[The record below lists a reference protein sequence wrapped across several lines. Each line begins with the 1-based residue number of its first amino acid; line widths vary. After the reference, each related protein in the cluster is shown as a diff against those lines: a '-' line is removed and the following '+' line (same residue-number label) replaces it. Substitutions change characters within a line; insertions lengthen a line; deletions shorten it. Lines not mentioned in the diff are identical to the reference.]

1 MRRPRHRRGHRALR
15 HPRGAART
23 RAGGHLSVRGA
34 AARARPRRPVPAGR
48 RRGAG
53 TSGSRR
59 RNRPRVDPGGRSRRR
74 ARADGGALS
83 RQRPPRGAP
92 GQGAHVAGGSA
103 PVTGH
108 RGADHPYH
116 RRGAGIRGRAGGH
129 GGFLRKAAAAL
140 GALELRLAA
149 PVSTAPRL
157 LIANRGEIARRI
169 LRTARARG
177 CRVAVVSTAADRGA
191 PVRDEVDQV
200 FEVPGFLDGDAI
212 VAAATGWDARLL
224 HPGYGFLSESA
235 SFAAAVEAAGVAF
248 VGPTA
253 ESMRLLGDKEAARR
267 TAVAAGVPVLPSLGV
282 DELAPEPD
290 PAAAVERAGV
300 GFPCAV
306 KAAAGGGGI
315 GIRVVRRP
323 EALAEALSVAASEA
337 RGAFGDDRVY
347 VERWLD
353 RPRHVEIQVLG
364 DGQGAGIHL
373 GERECSVQR
382 RRQKLLEWAPGFGIS
397 ADLRAWMGEAAL
409 RLVIASRYRGA
420 GTVEF
425 LLEEDGTFHFLEVN
439 TRLQVEHPVTEEIYG
454 VDLVDAQLEIANGSW
469 PAALP
474 APVSR
479 AESFEPRS
487 PCGAAFEARIV
498 AESPRDGF
506 APSPGRLR
514 RYREPEADGVRV
526 DSGVVEGS
534 PVPPGF
540 DSLLAK
546 VIASGDSH
554 AAAAARLGC
563 ALEETVIHGVETNAS
578 LMISVLRHPDLL
590 GERVHA
596 GWLEERIE
604 ETAASRLEP
613 EVEAFLHRR
622 GVPDSVAEAV
632 LRRKV
637 TESASVFLSL
647 GHPEDAPR
655 VEPGSRA
662 GEVLLSGPVVQETG
676 AGKVLTVTA
685 TPLAGAR
692 ALAVTVDGETLTLPL
707 SEEGEKATIQDGSG
721 EIRAPLAGQ
730 VIRILDAGTRV
741 EKGDVVAVIESMK
754 MHWEIRSPVAGVVTD
769 PNVTAGE
776 PNAAGVLLLHVS
788 AI

>member
-1 MRRPRHRRGHRALR
+1 MN
-15 HPRGAART
+15 
-23 RAGGHLSVRGA
+23 
-34 AARARPRRPVPAGR
+34 PA
-48 RRGAG
+48 
-53 TSGSRR
+53 
-59 RNRPRVDPGGRSRRR
+59 P
-74 ARADGGALS
+74 
-83 RQRPPRGAP
+83 
-92 GQGAHVAGGSA
+92 
-103 PVTGH
+103 
-108 RGADHPYH
+108 
-116 RRGAGIRGRAGGH
+116 
-129 GGFLRKAAAAL
+129 
-140 GALELRLAA
+140 
-149 PVSTAPRL
+149 PRL

-169 LRTARARG
+169 LRSARARG

-191 PVRDEVDQV
+191 PVRDEADRV
-200 FEVPGFLDGDAI
+200 FEVPGFLDGKAI
-212 VAAATGWDARLL
+212 VAAATGWNAGLL

-235 SFAAAVEAAGVAF
+235 SFAAAVEAAGIAF
-248 VGPTA
+248 VGPTG
-253 ESMRLLGDKEAARR
+253 ESMRRLGDKEAARR

-282 DELAPEPD
+282 DELGSESD
-290 PAAAVERAGV
+290 VAAVERSGV

-323 EALAEALSVAASEA
+323 EALAEALPVAASEA
-337 RGAFGDDRVY
+337 RAAFGDDRVY

-364 DGQGAGIHL
+364 DGRGAGIHL

-397 ADLRAWMGEAAL
+397 ADLRARMGEAAL

-439 TRLQVEHPVTEEIYG
+439 TRLQVEHPITEEVYG
-454 VDLVDAQLEIANGSW
+454 VDLVDAQLEIATGGW

-479 AESFEPRS
+479 AESYKPLS
-487 PCGAAFEARIV
+487 PCGTAFEARIV

-514 RYREPEADGVRV
+514 RYREPEGEGVRV

-554 AAAAARLGC
+554 AAAATRLAS

-596 GWLEERIE
+596 GWLEGRIGE
-604 ETAASRLEP
+604 LAASRLPRDLMALLER
-613 EVEAFLHRR
+613 EGVADAVAAAAARR
-622 GVPDSVAEAV
+622 RTTAGA
-632 LRRKV
+632 
-637 TESASVFLSL
+637 TVFLAL
-647 GHPEDAPR
+647 GQAEEFPR
-655 VEPGSRA
+655 MGPGRRA
-662 GEVLLSGPVVQETG
+662 GEVLLSGAPVRDAG
-676 AGKVLTVTA
+676 AGEALTVTA
-685 TPLAGAR
+685 TPLAGGR
-692 ALAVTVDGETLTLPL
+692 ELAVTVAGETLAL
-707 SEEGEKATIQDGSG
+707 SLSGEGERAARRQDSG
-721 EIRAPLAGQ
+721 EVRAPLAGQ
-730 VIRILDAGTRV
+730 VIRILEPGNTVA
-741 EKGDVVAVIESMK
+741 EGDVVAVIESMK
-754 MHWEIRSPVAGVVTD
+754 MHWEIRAPVGGTLADIGAIAGDAV
-769 PNVTAGE
+769 
-776 PNAAGVLLLHVS
+776 AAGTLLLRVELGEDTQS
-788 AI
+788 ESE

>member
-1 MRRPRHRRGHRALR
+1 MSP
-15 HPRGAART
+15 
-23 RAGGHLSVRGA
+23 
-34 AARARPRRPVPAGR
+34 
-48 RRGAG
+48 
-53 TSGSRR
+53 
-59 RNRPRVDPGGRSRRR
+59 
-74 ARADGGALS
+74 
-83 RQRPPRGAP
+83 
-92 GQGAHVAGGSA
+92 
-103 PVTGH
+103 
-108 RGADHPYH
+108 
-116 RRGAGIRGRAGGH
+116 
-129 GGFLRKAAAAL
+129 
-140 GALELRLAA
+140 
-149 PVSTAPRL
+149 APRL
-157 LIANRGEIARRI
+157 LIANRGEIARRV
-169 LRTARARG
+169 LRSARARG
-177 CRVAVVSTAADRGA
+177 CLVAVVSTAADRGA
-191 PVRDEVDQV
+191 PVRGEADRV

-212 VAAATGWDARLL
+212 VAAAAGWDAGLL

-235 SFAAAVEAAGVAF
+235 SFAAAVEAAGIAF

-253 ESMRLLGDKEAARR
+253 ESMRRLGDKEAARR

-282 DELAPEPD
+282 DELSSEPD

-300 GFPCAV
+300 GFPCVV

-353 RPRHVEIQVLG
+353 RPRHVEIQILG
-364 DGQGAGIHL
+364 DGRGAGIHL

-397 ADLRAWMGEAAL
+397 ADLRARMGEAAL
-409 RLVIASRYRGA
+409 RLVIASGYRGA

-439 TRLQVEHPVTEEIYG
+439 TRLQVEHPVTEETYG
-454 VDLVDAQLEIANGSW
+454 VDLVDAQLEIATGRW

-474 APVSR
+474 RPVSR
-479 AESFEPRS
+479 AESFEPLS

-498 AESPRDGF
+498 AESPRNGF
-506 APSPGRLR
+506 APSPGRIR

-546 VIASGDSH
+546 VIASGESH
-554 AAAAARLGC
+554 AAAAERLVS
-563 ALEETVIHGVETNAS
+563 ALEETVVHGVETNAS
-578 LMISVLRHPDLL
+578 LMVSVLRHPDLL

-596 GWLEERIE
+596 GWLEERLE

-613 EVEAFLHRR
+613 EVVAFLHRSR
-622 GVPDSVAEAV
+622 VPDSVAEAV
-632 LRRKV
+632 LRRRV
-637 TESASVFLSL
+637 SESASVFLSL

-662 GEVLLSGPVVQETG
+662 GEVVLSGPMVQETG
-676 AGKVLTVTA
+676 AGEVLTVTA
-685 TPLAGAR
+685 TPLAGAGE
-692 ALAVTVDGETLTLPL
+692 LAVTVDGETLNLPL
-707 SEEGEKATIQDGSG
+707 SGEGEKATIHDDSG

-769 PNVTAGE
+769 PYVTAGE
-776 PNAAGVLLLHVS
+776 TNAADVLLLYVS
-788 AI
+788 AT

>member
-1 MRRPRHRRGHRALR
+1 MP
-15 HPRGAART
+15 
-23 RAGGHLSVRGA
+23 
-34 AARARPRRPVPAGR
+34 
-48 RRGAG
+48 
-53 TSGSRR
+53 
-59 RNRPRVDPGGRSRRR
+59 
-74 ARADGGALS
+74 
-83 RQRPPRGAP
+83 
-92 GQGAHVAGGSA
+92 
-103 PVTGH
+103 
-108 RGADHPYH
+108 
-116 RRGAGIRGRAGGH
+116 
-129 GGFLRKAAAAL
+129 
-140 GALELRLAA
+140 
-149 PVSTAPRL
+149 PRL

-169 LRTARARG
+169 LRSAQARG

-191 PVRDEVDQV
+191 PVRDEADRV
-200 FEVPGFLDGDAI
+200 FEVPGFLDGGGI
-212 VAAATGWDARLL
+212 IAAATGWGAGLL

-235 SFAAAVEAAGVAF
+235 SFAAAVEAAGIAF

-253 ESMRLLGDKEAARR
+253 ETMRRLGDKEAARR

-282 DELAPEPD
+282 DELASEPD

-315 GIRVVRRP
+315 GIRVVRRR

-337 RGAFGDDRVY
+337 RAAFGDGRVY

-364 DGQGAGIHL
+364 DGRGAGIHL

-382 RRQKLLEWAPGFGIS
+382 RRQKLLEWAPGFGIP
-397 ADLRAWMGEAAL
+397 AELRARMGEAAL

-454 VDLVDAQLEIANGSW
+454 VDLVDAQLEIATGGW

-474 APVSR
+474 APVAR
-479 AESFEPRS
+479 AESFEPLS
-487 PCGAAFEARIV
+487 PGGAAFEARIV
-498 AESPRDGF
+498 AESPQNGF

-514 RYREPEADGVRV
+514 RYREPEGEGVRV

-546 VIASGDSH
+546 VIASGEAH
-554 AAAAARLGC
+554 ADAAARLAS
-563 ALEETVIHGVETNAS
+563 ALEGTVIHGVETNAS

-604 ETAASRLEP
+604 AIAASRLAPDVVALLE
-613 EVEAFLHRR
+613 RK
-622 GVPDSVAEAV
+622 GVADAVAEAAG
-632 LRRKV
+632 RRR
-637 TESASVFLSL
+637 TTAGAEVFRSL
-647 GHPEDAPR
+647 GQAGEFPR
-655 VEPGSRA
+655 VEPGRREGEVVLSGSPVRDAAA
-662 GEVLLSGPVVQETG
+662 GE
-676 AGKVLTVTA
+676 ALTVTA
-685 TPLAGAR
+685 TPLAAGR
-692 ALAVTVDGETLTLPL
+692 ELAVTVAGETLTLPL
-707 SEEGEKATIQDGSG
+707 SAEGEKATIQDDSG

-730 VIRILDAGTRV
+730 VIRVLDAGTRV

-754 MHWEIRSPVAGVVTD
+754 MHWEIRSPVAGVVND
-769 PNVTAGE
+769 PHVTVGE
-776 PNAAGVLLLHVS
+776 ANAAGVLLLYVS
-788 AI
+788 AT

>member
-1 MRRPRHRRGHRALR
+1 M
-15 HPRGAART
+15 
-23 RAGGHLSVRGA
+23 S
-34 AARARPRRPVPAGR
+34 
-48 RRGAG
+48 
-53 TSGSRR
+53 S
-59 RNRPRVDPGGRSRRR
+59 
-74 ARADGGALS
+74 
-83 RQRPPRGAP
+83 
-92 GQGAHVAGGSA
+92 
-103 PVTGH
+103 
-108 RGADHPYH
+108 
-116 RRGAGIRGRAGGH
+116 
-129 GGFLRKAAAAL
+129 
-140 GALELRLAA
+140 
-149 PVSTAPRL
+149 APRL

-169 LRTARARG
+169 LRSARARG

-191 PVRDEVDQV
+191 PVRGEADRV
-200 FEVPGFLDGDAI
+200 FEVPGFLDSHAI
-212 VAAATGWDARLL
+212 VAAAAGWGAGLL

-235 SFAAAVEAAGVAF
+235 SFAAAVEAAGIAF

-282 DELAPEPD
+282 DELASEPD
-290 PAAAVERAGV
+290 PVAGVERAGV

-323 EALAEALSVAASEA
+323 EALAEALSTAASEA
-337 RGAFGDDRVY
+337 RAAFGDGRVY

-364 DGQGAGIHL
+364 DGLGAGIHL

-397 ADLRAWMGEAAL
+397 EGLRARMGEAAL

-425 LLEEDGTFHFLEVN
+425 LLEPDGTFHFLEVN

-454 VDLVDAQLEIANGSW
+454 VDLVDAQLEIATGGW
-469 PAALP
+469 PASLP

-479 AESFEPRS
+479 VESFEPLS
-487 PCGAAFEARIV
+487 PGGAAFEARIV
-498 AESPRDGF
+498 AESPQRGF

-554 AAAAARLGC
+554 AAAAARLAS
-563 ALEETVIHGVETNAS
+563 ALEGTVIHGVETNAS

-596 GWLEERIE
+596 GWLEVRIE
-604 ETAASRLEP
+604 ELAASRLAPDVMALLERAG
-613 EVEAFLHRR
+613 VADAVAAATSRR
-622 GVPDSVAEAV
+622 RTTAGAD
-632 LRRKV
+632 
-637 TESASVFLSL
+637 VFRSL
-647 GHPEDAPR
+647 GQEDEFPR
-655 VEPGSRA
+655 VEPGRRA
-662 GEVLLSGPVVQETG
+662 GEVALSGPAVRDAG
-676 AGKVLTVTA
+676 AGEALNVTA
-685 TPLAGAR
+685 TRLAGGR
-692 ALAVTVDGETLTLPL
+692 ELAVTVSGETLALPL
-707 SEEGEKATIQDGSG
+707 SAEGESVGRGQDSG
-721 EIRAPLAGQ
+721 EVRAPLAGQ
-730 VIRILDAGTRV
+730 VIRILEGGSSV
-741 EKGDVVAVIESMK
+741 EEGDVVAVIESMK
-754 MHWEIRSPVAGVVTD
+754 MHWEIRAPADGVLADCDVRPGDAVAAGVVLFRVTTD
-769 PNVTAGE
+769 
-776 PNAAGVLLLHVS
+776 
-788 AI
+788 

>member
-1 MRRPRHRRGHRALR
+1 M
-15 HPRGAART
+15 
-23 RAGGHLSVRGA
+23 S
-34 AARARPRRPVPAGR
+34 
-48 RRGAG
+48 
-53 TSGSRR
+53 S
-59 RNRPRVDPGGRSRRR
+59 
-74 ARADGGALS
+74 
-83 RQRPPRGAP
+83 
-92 GQGAHVAGGSA
+92 
-103 PVTGH
+103 
-108 RGADHPYH
+108 
-116 RRGAGIRGRAGGH
+116 
-129 GGFLRKAAAAL
+129 
-140 GALELRLAA
+140 
-149 PVSTAPRL
+149 APRL

-169 LRTARARG
+169 LRSARARG

-191 PVRDEVDQV
+191 PVRDEADRV

-212 VAAATGWDARLL
+212 IAAASGWQAGLL

-235 SFAAAVEAAGVAF
+235 SFAEAVEAAGIAF

-253 ESMRLLGDKEAARR
+253 ESMRRLGDKEAARR

-282 DELAPEPD
+282 DELGSEPD

-337 RGAFGDDRVY
+337 RAAFGDGRVY

-364 DGQGAGIHL
+364 DGRGAGIHL

-397 ADLRAWMGEAAL
+397 ADLRARMGEAAL
-409 RLVIASRYRGA
+409 RLVTASGYRGA

-454 VDLVDAQLEIANGSW
+454 VDLVAAQLEIATGGW

-479 AESFEPRS
+479 AESFEPLS
-487 PCGAAFEARIV
+487 PRGAAFEARIV
-498 AESPRDGF
+498 AESPRNGF

-546 VIASGDSH
+546 VIASGESH
-554 AAAAARLGC
+554 AAAAARLAS

-578 LMISVLRHPDLL
+578 LMVSVLRHPDLL

-596 GWLEERIE
+596 GWLEGRTGELAAPRLARNVMALLERE
-604 ETAASRLEP
+604 GMADAVAATAARRRRTAGA
-613 EVEAFLHRR
+613 EVFR
-622 GVPDSVAEAV
+622 
-632 LRRKV
+632 
-637 TESASVFLSL
+637 SL
-647 GHPEDAPR
+647 GQAEEFPR
-655 VEPGSRA
+655 VGPGRHS
-662 GEVLLSGPVVQETG
+662 GEVVLSGAPVHEAG
-676 AGKVLTVTA
+676 AGKALTVTA
-685 TPLAGAR
+685 TALAGGR
-692 ALAVTVDGETLTLPL
+692 ELAVTVAGETLTLPL
-707 SEEGEKATIQDGSG
+707 SREGGKAAARAGSG
-721 EIRAPLAGQ
+721 EVRAPLAGQ
-730 VIRILDAGTRV
+730 VIRILDAGSSV
-741 EKGDVVAVIESMK
+741 GEGDVVAVIESMK
-754 MHWEIRSPVAGVVTD
+754 MHWEIRAPASGTVADIGAK
-769 PNVTAGE
+769 AGDAV
-776 PNAAGVLLLHVS
+776 AAGTLLVRIAEDGVGS
-788 AI
+788 VPESG

>member
-1 MRRPRHRRGHRALR
+1 MSP
-15 HPRGAART
+15 
-23 RAGGHLSVRGA
+23 
-34 AARARPRRPVPAGR
+34 
-48 RRGAG
+48 
-53 TSGSRR
+53 
-59 RNRPRVDPGGRSRRR
+59 
-74 ARADGGALS
+74 
-83 RQRPPRGAP
+83 
-92 GQGAHVAGGSA
+92 
-103 PVTGH
+103 
-108 RGADHPYH
+108 
-116 RRGAGIRGRAGGH
+116 
-129 GGFLRKAAAAL
+129 
-140 GALELRLAA
+140 
-149 PVSTAPRL
+149 APRL
-157 LIANRGEIARRI
+157 LIANRGEIARRV
-169 LRTARARG
+169 LRSARARG
-177 CRVAVVSTAADRGA
+177 CPVAVVSTAADRGA
-191 PVRDEVDQV
+191 PVRGEADRV

-212 VAAATGWDARLL
+212 VAAAAGWDAGLL

-235 SFAAAVEAAGVAF
+235 SFAAAVEAAGIAF

-253 ESMRLLGDKEAARR
+253 ESMRRLGDKEAARR

-282 DELAPEPD
+282 DELASEPD

-300 GFPCAV
+300 GFPCVV

-337 RGAFGDDRVY
+337 RAAFGDGRVY

-364 DGQGAGIHL
+364 DGRGAGIHL

-397 ADLRAWMGEAAL
+397 ADLRARMGEAAL
-409 RLVIASRYRGA
+409 RLVIASGYRGA

-425 LLEEDGTFHFLEVN
+425 LLEQDRTFHFLEVN

-454 VDLVDAQLEIANGSW
+454 VDLVDAQLEIATGGW

-479 AESFEPRS
+479 AESFEPLS
-487 PCGAAFEARIV
+487 PRGAAFEARIV
-498 AESPRDGF
+498 AESPRNGF
-506 APSPGRLR
+506 APSPGRIR

-526 DSGVVEGS
+526 DSGVGEGS
-534 PVPPGF
+534 LVPPGF

-546 VIASGDSH
+546 VIASGESH
-554 AAAAARLGC
+554 AAAAARLAS
-563 ALEETVIHGVETNAS
+563 ALEGTVIHGVETNAS

-596 GWLEERIE
+596 GWLEERLE

-613 EVEAFLHRR
+613 EVVAFLHRS

-632 LRRKV
+632 LRRRV
-637 TESASVFLSL
+637 SESASVFLSL

-662 GEVLLSGPVVQETG
+662 GEVVLSGPVVQETG
-676 AGKVLTVTA
+676 AGEVLTVTA
-685 TPLAGAR
+685 TPLAGAGE
-692 ALAVTVDGETLTLPL
+692 LAVTVDGETLTLPL
-707 SEEGEKATIQDGSG
+707 SGEGEKATIHDDSG

-769 PNVTAGE
+769 PYVAAGE
-776 PNAAGVLLLHVS
+776 TNAAGVPLLYVS
-788 AI
+788 AT